1 MMLFGGDG
9 PLLFEGDFRPA
20 LFGEDRPREPI
31 DAHREVVQSSQV
43 DVRRY
48 ASVLQHAHK
57 MYRLGFQ
64 DGLVADQ
71 IKGFVSHRTFVPME
85 RRTAF
90 CFGHFVHHD
99 LPGPFPDLWIGGG
112 KVRPCDVEIED
123 GLPVGLVFG
132 GQEGLSFARVP
143 GAQACLLS
151 GGSVLTVENATAAKE
166 RESELHGTAP
176 NPSTDQ
182 TARVREQWASFSGV
196 VAGC

>member
-1 MMLFGGDG
+1 
-9 PLLFEGDFRPA
+9 
-20 LFGEDRPREPI
+20 
-31 DAHREVVQSSQV
+31 VVS
-43 DVRRY
+43 
-48 ASVLQHAHK
+48 
-57 MYRLGFQ
+57 
-64 DGLVADQ
+64 
-71 IKGFVSHRTFVPME
+71 ME

-90 CFGHFVHHD
+90 CFGHFVHDD
-99 LPGPFPDLWIGGG
+99 LPGAFPNLWIGGG

-123 GLPVGLVFG
+123 GLPVSLVFG

-176 NPSTDQ
+176 NSSTDQ

-196 VAGC
+196 VSGS